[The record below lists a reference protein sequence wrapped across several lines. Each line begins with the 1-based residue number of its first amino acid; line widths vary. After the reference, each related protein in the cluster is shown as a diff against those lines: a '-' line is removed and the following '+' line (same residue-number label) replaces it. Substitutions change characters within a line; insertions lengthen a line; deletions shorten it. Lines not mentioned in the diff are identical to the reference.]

1 MYTLKEDQRLCKERK
16 RTSKI
21 RTEETLKYDIVKTNR
36 QRIKFVNIT
45 NEQFFTIPLTF
56 LVYSGLKYTIDNQ
69 FTVSFQFK
77 QVIQKI
83 MLNGLINK
91 KRKNTKDQKTNF
103 DVSTRYFFSLYFWR
117 SVVTYT

>member
-1 MYTLKEDQRLCKERK
+1 MYTLKGDQRLCKERK

-56 LVYSGLKYTIDNQ
+56 LVYSGLKYPIDNQ

-77 QVIQKI
+77 QVIHNYVKR
-83 MLNGLINK
+83 LDKEEK
-91 KRKNTKDQKTNF
+91 KKTQRIRKRILTCQHGISFHFTF
-103 DVSTRYFFSLYFWR
+103 GGQL
-117 SVVTYT
+117 